1 MIGILLGGGTGSR
14 LYPVTYAVNKHLIP
28 VYNKPMVYYSFSVLM
43 LAGIRDV
50 VIVCSPGDVESYRK
64 LFGDG
69 SRLGMRVNYA
79 VQEKPRGLAD
89 GLLRAEEFARGEPV
103 CLILG
108 DNIFY
113 GHELQNL
120 LRSARKRVETE
131 GGAVIFAYHVKD
143 PERFGVVE
151 FDEEGNAVSL
161 EEKPKNPKSNYA
173 VTGLYFYDSTCFEK
187 ARRVEPSGRGE
198 LEITSVNEEYL
209 KEKRLKVQL
218 LKRGFAWFDAG
229 THESFLEAGEFIA
242 TIEKRTGYMI
252 GSIEEIAYRN
262 GWINREQLKKLAEPL
277 MKTDYGKYLM
287 QIAEEE

>member
-1 MIGILLGGGTGSR
+1 MIGVLLGGGTGSR

-50 VIVCSPGDVESYRK
+50 VVVCSHEDVESYKR

-69 SRLGMRVNYA
+69 AHLGMKVVYA
-79 VQEKPRGLAD
+79 VQEEPRGLAD
-89 GLLRAEEFARGEPV
+89 GLLKAEEFARGESV

-113 GHELQNL
+113 GHELQSL

-151 FDEEGNAVSL
+151 FDEEGNVVSL
-161 EEKPKNPKSNYA
+161 EEKPRNPKSSYA

-187 ARRVEPSGRGE
+187 AKKVKPSGRGE

-209 KEKRLKVQL
+209 KERRLKVQL

-262 GWINREQLKKLAEPL
+262 GWIDRDQLKKLAEPL
-277 MKTDYGKYLM
+277 MKTEYGKYLM